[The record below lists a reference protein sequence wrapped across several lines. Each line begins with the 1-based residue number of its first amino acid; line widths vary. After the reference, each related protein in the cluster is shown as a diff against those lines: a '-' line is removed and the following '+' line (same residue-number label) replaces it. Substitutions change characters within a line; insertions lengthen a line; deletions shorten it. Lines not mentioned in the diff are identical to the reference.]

1 MQTPEIF
8 SIDNAHNSISEL
20 EVVEVPHFQ
29 NNFTK
34 FLFNLKNYF
43 LEYCS
48 VSSIGGLIHLN
59 LFGNLH
65 RIFWCILL
73 LVAVV
78 SCYFTNVLL
87 LGAREVLILNEDN
100 TMSTS
105 EIPFPA
111 VTVCTTVKVDHR
123 IFNKEYA
130 NIRFHDLTEKE

>member
-1 MQTPEIF
+1 MKANLLKSLEMQTPEIF
-8 SIDNAHNSISEL
+8 SIDNAQNSISEL
-20 EVVEVPHFQ
+20 EVIEVHDFR

-34 FLFNLKNYF
+34 FLFNLKNYI
-43 LEYCS
+43 LDYCS

-65 RIFWCILL
+65 RIFWCFLL
-73 LVAVV
+73 FVALV

-100 TMSTS
+100 TISIS

-111 VTVCTTVKVDHR
+111 VTVCTMVKASL
-123 IFNKEYA
+123 I
-130 NIRFHDLTEKE
+130 II